1 MKLVVICDNEN
12 NHCTIYRLGDG
23 VVLDGGMAVWRTLLI
38 IQEFMNER
46 GLIDD
51 KDNDSTGTRRA

>member
-23 VVLDGGMAVWRTLLI
+23 VVVEGGMAIWRTLLI
-38 IQEFMNER
+38 IQEFMNEK
-46 GLIDD
+46 GLIEGGS
-51 KDNDSTGTRRA
+51 KDG